1 MNIAITGA
9 TGFVGKYA
17 VEYFK
22 QQGHSITAIGRNK
35 SKLDKIFTSSI
46 ISKETDYSYE
56 SLLKVLKN
64 NDVRTAK
71 TDILNIELR
80 IQRFFTQE
88 RRFPVD
94 AAELGG
100 LPDDPWGNP
109 YVYLNIGIQNGVGK
123 LRKDKNLVPINTDYD
138 LYSKG
143 PDGKSVTPLTANSS
157 RDDIIRANN
166 GAYVGEAEDY

>member
-1 MNIAITGA
+1 MKSCPEKINITRVSGITLIELILVVVIISILAMIAIPG
-9 TGFVGKYA
+9 YRD
-17 VEYFK
+17 
-22 QQGHSITAIGRNK
+22 I
-35 SKLDKIFTSSI
+35 
-46 ISKETDYSYE
+46 
-56 SLLKVLKN
+56 LKD

-88 RRFPVD
+88 RRFPLN

>member
-1 MNIAITGA
+1 LKFCPSQNNIARVSGITLIELIL
-9 TGFVGKYA
+9 V
-17 VEYFK
+17 VV
-22 QQGHSITAIGRNK
+22 
-35 SKLDKIFTSSI
+35 I
-46 ISKETDYSYE
+46 ISILAMVAIPTYRDI
-56 SLLKVLKN
+56 LKN
-64 NDVRTAK
+64 NEMTTAK

-80 IQRFFTQE
+80 VQRFFTQE

-109 YVYLNIGIQNGVGK
+109 YVYLNIGIQNGVGQ

-143 PDGKSVTPLTANSS
+143 PDGRSVSPLTAQSS

-166 GAYVGEAEDY
+166 GAYIGEAEDY